1 MSMLIVDM
9 CMGMSGTRKGV
20 RDSRSDGGHEKT
32 LYELLINP
40 FESLIIKNFEQSS
53 YSASDS
59 GSLLNTPT
67 TVDPAFTL
75 QPEKRTLVAHHI
87 K

>member
-1 MSMLIVDM
+1 
-9 CMGMSGTRKGV
+9 
-20 RDSRSDGGHEKT
+20 